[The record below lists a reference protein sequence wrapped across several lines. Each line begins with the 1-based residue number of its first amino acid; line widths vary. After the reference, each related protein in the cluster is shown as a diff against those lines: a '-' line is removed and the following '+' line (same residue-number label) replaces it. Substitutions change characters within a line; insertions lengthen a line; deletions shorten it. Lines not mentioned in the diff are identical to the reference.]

1 MLTKIMKDER
11 DRMRKDTALLV
22 SKVLMMVCLAVG
34 AVLVFRWAGTAAVV
48 VAGCLF
54 SAAIIAK
61 SMLHRNPLPAEESA
75 SRQQTPPAAEV
86 KSNHQKSGHWVEKL
100 QGVAA
105 A

>member
-11 DRMRKDTALLV
+11 DRMRKDTALLI

-34 AVLVFRWAGTAAVV
+34 AVLIFRSAGTVAVV
-48 VAGCLF
+48 VTSLLC
-54 SAAIIAK
+54 SAAIVAK
-61 SMLHRNPLPAEESA
+61 SMLQRNPLPAEESA
-75 SRQQTPPAAEV
+75 SKQKPPWVAEV
-86 KSNHQKSGHWVEKL
+86 KSIHQKSGHWVEKL